1 MLAYQDNEEDLI
13 TFEKLF
19 NFNDKAISEKVIIM
33 AYYSFTTLS
42 TVGFGDY
49 YPISNGERLIMSG
62 IMLLGIMCFSYIMG
76 LFNEILNIFITI
88 NLPLEEDEKLN

>member
-1 MLAYQDNEEDLI
+1 MG
-13 TFEKLF
+13 
-19 NFNDKAISEKVIIM
+19 
-33 AYYSFTTLS
+33 YYSFTTLS

-49 YPISNGERLIMSG
+49 YPISNGERLIMVA
-62 IMLLGIMCFSYIMG
+62 IMVLGIMCFSYIMG